1 MSLNTTVAF
10 CDEAIDV
17 FVARNLIPSHQH
29 LDEDEV
35 INVERWS
42 VDLPLGPKVQ
52 YATEKKWDNL
62 DICVYPGANGEFVLY
77 EDEFDNYNYEK
88 GMFSTIKFSWDDA
101 SRTLTISDRNG
112 EFPKMLKR
120 RNFRI
125 TLMQPGKQSAETVM
139 VKADKKVAYSGKK
152 LVVKL

>member
-1 MSLNTTVAF
+1 
-10 CDEAIDV
+10 
-17 FVARNLIPSHQH
+17 
-29 LDEDEV
+29 
-35 INVERWS
+35 
-42 VDLPLGPKVQ
+42 
-52 YATEKKWDNL
+52 
-62 DICVYPGANGEFVLY
+62 
-77 EDEFDNYNYEK
+77 
-88 GMFSTIKFSWDDA
+88 MFSTIKFSWDDA

-125 TLMQPGKQSAETVM
+125 TLMQSGKQSAETVM